1 MEQQLHIQEKEIRD
15 FIRVEFPEHEVQI
28 GNGYWFV
35 HVDPS
40 LDWRLHYEYN
50 QGKIHFDIEGDNWRG
65 PRNFFRNRLAN
76 DNRLTPKHWGR
87 QDCRWTLN
95 KDVES
100 WEGIKDAF
108 REINFIL
115 RPHILAWRNEI
126 GVLKQRT
133 EIESDAKV
141 SSKFQQIR
149 SLLELNIQIPNY
161 QRPYVWTQKNV
172 EQLLTDINNAR
183 INGKLEYLIGSIIL
197 HQPTKDEALFNIVDG
212 QQRLTTICLILQALG
227 DGYTQPELEYNHS
240 DSFAHIKENFNH
252 IVQWIERNLSNQS
265 KEEYANYILESC
277 CVVEIIVSDL
287 SEAFQLFET
296 QNGRG
301 KELEAYNLL
310 KAYHLRA
317 MTESTTDEMRA
328 CDIRWEDATTFSD
341 RQGVTYDLLH
351 QLINEN
357 LYRIRIWAR
366 GSDAGKFSKKELDE
380 FKGLTFGKS
389 ETLDFAYQNLM
400 LQQMIARSFMDGMN
414 SGLYKVKERFEHGD
428 PSNMDP
434 FVSINQMI
442 VNGLPF
448 FDYIE
453 TYVEIYKRLFID
465 LDSSQLADFKA
476 FYKRNCKE
484 YQGFWRIGDGYV
496 RQVYKSAIVLLFDRF
511 GEIGVRAMYKDLYAV
526 IYIVRLLKNQVRY
539 STMMKQEN
547 GGWVFTLIN
556 QAKTMSDLLP
566 IKIKASEYKEK
577 VCNGA
582 TSFSVEIIENAIKT
596 I

>member
-1 MEQQLHIQEKEIRD
+1 MGQQIHIEEKEIRD
-15 FIRVEFPEHEVQI
+15 FIRDEFPDHEFQI
-28 GNGYWFV
+28 GDGYWFV
-35 HVDPS
+35 YVDPS

-50 QGKIHFDIEGDNWRG
+50 QGRIHFDIEGDNWKG
-65 PRNFFRNRLAN
+65 PRNFFRQRLAN
-76 DNRLTPKHWGR
+76 DNRLTSKHWGR

-95 KDVES
+95 KNVDS

-126 GVLKQRT
+126 GVSKKRI

-141 SSKFQQIR
+141 SSKFQLIGN
-149 SLLELNIQIPNY
+149 LLELKIHIPNY

-172 EQLLTDINNAR
+172 DQLLTDINNAR
-183 INGKLEYLIGSIIL
+183 INGKLQYQIGSIIL
-197 HQPTKDEALFNIVDG
+197 HQPKKYDELYNIVDG
-212 QQRLTTICLILQALG
+212 QQRITTICLILHALG
-227 DGYTQPELEYNHS
+227 DGHTQPELEYNHS
-240 DSFAHIKENFNH
+240 DSFIHIKENFNH
-252 IVQWIERNLSNQS
+252 IVQWIERNLSNQA
-265 KEEYANYILESC
+265 KEEFAKYILESC

-287 SEAFQLFET
+287 YEAFQLFET

-317 MTESTTDEMRA
+317 MTESTTDEKRE
-328 CDIRWEDATTFSD
+328 CDIRWEDAATFSD
-341 RQGVTYDLLH
+341 KHGALYDLLH
-351 QLINEN
+351 QIINEK
-357 LYRIRIWAR
+357 LYRIRIWTR
-366 GSDAGKFSKKELDE
+366 GNDAGKFSKKELDE

-389 ETLDFAYQNLM
+389 ETLDFAYQNLI
-400 LQQMIARSFMDGMN
+400 LQQMIARSFMNGMN
-414 SGLYKVKERFEHGD
+414 NGIYKVKERFDHGD

-434 FVSINQMI
+434 FVTINQMI
-442 VNGLPF
+442 VNGMPF

-484 YQGFWRIGDGYV
+484 YHGFWRIGDGYV
-496 RQVYKSAIVLLFDRF
+496 RQVYKSAIMLLFDRF
-511 GEIGVRAMYKDLYAV
+511 GEIGVRTMYKDLYAV
-526 IYIVRLLKNQVRY
+526 IYMVRLLKSQVRY

-547 GGWVFTLIN
+547 GGWVFPLIN
-556 QAKTMSDLLP
+556 QAKSMSDLLP
-566 IKIKASEYKEK
+566 IKIKAGEYKEK
-577 VCNGA
+577 VCNGD
-582 TSFSVEIIENAIKT
+582 TSFPVEIIENAIKS

>member
-1 MEQQLHIQEKEIRD
+1 MGQQLHIDEKNIRD
-15 FIRVEFPEHEVQI
+15 FVRIEFPEHEVQI
-28 GNGYWFV
+28 GNGFWFI

-50 QGKIHFDIEGDNWRG
+50 QGEIHFDIEGDNWRE

-87 QDCRWTLN
+87 HDCRWTLN
-95 KDVES
+95 KNAES
-100 WEGIKDAF
+100 WEEIKDAF
-108 REINFIL
+108 REIDFIL

-126 GVLKQRT
+126 AVSKQGT

-141 SSKFQQIR
+141 SSKFQRIG
-149 SLLELNIQIPNY
+149 SLLDLDLHIPNY
-161 QRPYVWTQKNV
+161 QRPYVWTQKNID
-172 EQLLTDINNAR
+172 QLLTDINNAR
-183 INGKLEYLIGSIIL
+183 INGKLKYLIGSIIL
-197 HQPTKDEALFNIVDG
+197 HQPARDEDSFNIVDG
-212 QQRLTTICLILQALG
+212 QQRLTTILLILRALG
-227 DGYTQPELEYNHS
+227 DGHPQPELEYNHS
-240 DSFAHIKENFNH
+240 DSFTHIKENFNH
-252 IVQWIERNLSNQS
+252 IIQWIECNLSHQA
-265 KEEYANYILESC
+265 KEEYANYLLESC

-317 MTESTTDEMRA
+317 MTESTTDEKRA
-328 CDIRWEDATTFSD
+328 CDIRWEDATIFSD
-341 RQGVTYDLLH
+341 RQGISYDLLR

-357 LYRIRIWAR
+357 LYRIRVWTR
-366 GSDAGKFSKKELDE
+366 GYDAGRFSKKELDE

-389 ETLDFAYQNLM
+389 ETLDFAYQNIM
-400 LQQMIARSFMDGMN
+400 LQQMIARSFMNGMKN
-414 SGLYKVKERFEHGD
+414 GLYKVKERFEHGD

-442 VNGLPF
+442 VNGMPF
-448 FDYIE
+448 FDYVE

-465 LDSSQLADFKA
+465 LDSYQLADFKA

-484 YQGFWRIGDGYV
+484 YQGAWRIGDGYV
-496 RQVYKSAIVLLFDRF
+496 RQVYKSAIVLMFDRF
-511 GEIGVRAMYKDLYAV
+511 GEVGVRRMYKDLYAV
-526 IYIVRLLKNQVRY
+526 IYSVRLLKSQVRY

-556 QAKTMSDLLP
+556 QAKSMSDLSP
-566 IKIKASEYKEK
+566 IKIKAREYKDK
-577 VCNGA
+577 VSNGS